1 MQTLFYFHDP
11 MCSWCWGYSPTW
23 QTLQQLLPSS
33 INVEYRVGGLA
44 ADSDKPMQADMANA
58 IQSHW
63 RRIESE
69 LGTEFNYD
77 FWTQCKP
84 LRSTYPAC
92 RAVIA
97 AKQQDKEQEM
107 IRGIQEAYYLRAM
120 NPSNINT
127 LIQIA
132 KEQTLDI
139 ERFEQDVHSSK
150 TEKTLLEQVQLA
162 RQWQVPG
169 FPSLVLSIDSALY
182 PIDVNYKDAT
192 ATMGQIKDKLKL
204 SGLLAT
210 DS

>member
-11 MCSWCWGYSPTW
+11 MCSWCWGYRPTW

-44 ADSDKPMQADMANA
+44 ADSDEPMQADMANA

-63 RRIESE
+63 CRIESE

-84 LRSTYPAC
+84 RRSTYPAC

-107 IRGIQEAYYLRAM
+107 IQGIQEAYYLRAM

-132 KEQTLDI
+132 NEQALDV

-169 FPSLVLSIDSALY
+169 FPSLMLSIGSALY

-192 ATMGQIKDKLKL
+192 ATMGQIRDKLNL

>member
-1 MQTLFYFHDP
+1 MN
-11 MCSWCWGYSPTW
+11 
-23 QTLQQLLPSS
+23 
-33 INVEYRVGGLA
+33 IEYRVGGLA
-44 ADSDKPMQADMANA
+44 ADSDEPMQADMANA

-84 LRSTYPAC
+84 RRSTYPAC

-97 AKQQDKEQEM
+97 AKQQDKEQDM

-132 KEQTLDI
+132 KEQALDV
-139 ERFEQDVHSSK
+139 ERFEQDIHSSK
-150 TEKTLLEQVQLA
+150 TEKSLLEQVQLA

-169 FPSLVLSIDSALY
+169 FPSLMLSIGSALY

-192 ATMGQIKDKLKL
+192 ATIDQIRDKLNL
-204 SGLLAT
+204 SGYSPQT
-210 DS
+210 SF